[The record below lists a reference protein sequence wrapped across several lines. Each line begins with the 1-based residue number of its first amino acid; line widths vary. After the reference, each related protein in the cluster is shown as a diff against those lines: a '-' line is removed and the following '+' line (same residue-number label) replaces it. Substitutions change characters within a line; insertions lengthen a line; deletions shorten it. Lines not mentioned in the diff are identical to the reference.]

1 VARAISHVHLLA
13 PLVVVAGLAA
23 CKKGDV
29 RVERFTVGITKDSV
43 SVLMEGEKPARVD
56 SYLTGGHFIETLYF
70 RPAEESESAVLPDRK
85 LFPVVVV
92 DSKVRG
98 WGWTAWDSVAAA
110 NKIVVAP
117 RPKG

>member
-1 VARAISHVHLLA
+1 VARAISPVHLLA
-13 PLVVVAGLAA
+13 PLAVVAGLAA
-23 CKKGDV
+23 CKPRDV
-29 RVERFTVGITKDSV
+29 RVQRFTVGISKDSV
-43 SVLMEGEKPARVD
+43 SRLMEGEKPVRVD
-56 SYLTGGHFIETLYF
+56 SYLTGGHFLEILYF

-92 DSKVRG
+92 DSKVQG

-117 RPKG
+117 KPKS